1 MAPSPENVTQLLVR
15 WGNGDQAAFDQLMP
29 IACVTCRS
37 ITPDP
42 ARRPDAA
49 MGRISSLST
58 TPSTLLT
65 LNPRQ
70 SETVETRFFGG
81 LAGLGTQCAGI
92 FKRFAP

>member
-42 ARRPDAA
+42 ARRPGAA
-49 MGRISSLST
+49 TGTVSSPST
-58 TPSTLLT
+58 TLSTLLS

-70 SETVETRFFGG
+70 SEAVQTRFFGG
-81 LAGLGTQCAGI
+81 LAGSGTQRASI